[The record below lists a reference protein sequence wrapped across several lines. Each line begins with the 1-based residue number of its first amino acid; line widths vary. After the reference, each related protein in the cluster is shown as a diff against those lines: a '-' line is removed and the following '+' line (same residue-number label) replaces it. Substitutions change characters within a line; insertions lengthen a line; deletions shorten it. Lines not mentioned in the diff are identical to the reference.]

1 MIVVQILVA
10 FAAAVT
16 LFYSVGCL
24 NRMTSA
30 TDHAIRATY
39 VLIAAGAFGE
49 IAAIFDGHV
58 PGVAETL
65 FIGGFGLLD
74 FIDRRCPMRCPLPKV
89 QTDKEG
95 RPCLPPTN

>member
-1 MIVVQILVA
+1 MIFVQIFVA

-16 LFYSVGCL
+16 LFYSIGCL

-30 TDHAIRATY
+30 TDHYIRAAY

-49 IAAIFDGHV
+49 ITAIFDGHV

-74 FIDRRCPMRCPLPKV
+74 FLGRRCHIRCPLRKLP
-89 QTDKEG
+89 TDNEV
-95 RPCLPPTN
+95 RTCLPPTN

>member
-1 MIVVQILVA
+1 MTFVQIFVA

-16 LFYSVGCL
+16 LFYSIGCL

-30 TDHAIRATY
+30 TDHSIRAAY

-49 IAAIFDGHV
+49 VAAIFDGHI
-58 PGVAETL
+58 PGIAETL

-74 FIDRRCPMRCPLPKV
+74 FIDRRCPIRCRIPKLPP
-89 QTDKEG
+89 ENEA